1 MAHQS
6 NEPSR
11 ASPPSAIAARLAM
24 GYIALQAVCVATK
37 LGIAVLLSK
46 GALTS
51 SEIARAV
58 DGNAA
63 RRGASPTARVG
74 GLRYC
79 QGPRLG
85 IRWTP
90 CFRLTTDRSNP
101 LVALKWSTTQIVD
114 RLETAIMQTL
124 VLLVLSMVAGRA
136 NECLLIRQVGT

>member
-51 SEIARAV
+51 SEIAQSTETRPTRCIAYCARWRPSILSRTSTRDSLDAV
-58 DGNAA
+58 FSLND
-63 RRGASPTARVG
+63 
-74 GLRYC
+74 
-79 QGPRLG
+79 
-85 IRWTP
+85 
-90 CFRLTTDRSNP
+90 
-101 LVALKWSTTQIVD
+101 
-114 RLETAIMQTL
+114 
-124 VLLVLSMVAGRA
+124 
-136 NECLLIRQVGT
+136 

>member
-1 MAHQS
+1 
-6 NEPSR
+6 
-11 ASPPSAIAARLAM
+11 M

-51 SEIARAV
+51 SEIAQSTEKRPDAVHRLLRAL
-58 DGNAA
+58 AA
-63 RRGASPTARVG
+63 FDTVKDLDS
-74 GLRYC
+74 
-79 QGPRLG
+79 G

-90 CFRLTTDRSNP
+90 WFRLTTDRSNP
-101 LVALKWSTTQIVD
+101 LVALKWSTTRIVD

-136 NECLLIRQVGT
+136 NECLLIGQVGT

>member
-51 SEIARAV
+51 SEIAQSTEKRPDAV
-58 DGNAA
+58 
-63 RRGASPTARVG
+63 
-74 GLRYC
+74 
-79 QGPRLG
+79 PRLL
-85 IRWTP
+85 R
-90 CFRLTTDRSNP
+90 
-101 LVALKWSTTQIVD
+101 ALAAFDTVKDLDSGF
-114 RLETAIMQTL
+114 
-124 VLLVLSMVAGRA
+124 AGRRVFA
-136 NECLLIRQVGT
+136 

>member
-51 SEIARAV
+51 SEIAQSTEMRPDAVHRLLRALAAFDTV
-58 DGNAA
+58 KDLDSGFAGRRVFAQRLIGQIHSLPSSGRRRESWTDWRPRSCKRWYCSCFPWLPAA
-63 RRGASPTARVG
+63 RTNVCSG
-74 GLRYC
+74 
-79 QGPRLG
+79 
-85 IRWTP
+85 
-90 CFRLTTDRSNP
+90 
-101 LVALKWSTTQIVD
+101 QI
-114 RLETAIMQTL
+114 
-124 VLLVLSMVAGRA
+124 
-136 NECLLIRQVGT
+136 GT

>member
-1 MAHQS
+1 MYLRVLRRLRQS
-6 NEPSR
+6 LRGCRWATSHRRPYRRDQIWNR
-11 ASPPSAIAARLAM
+11 RSAEQRRIDEQRD
-24 GYIALQAVCVATK
+24 
-37 LGIAVLLSK
+37 
-46 GALTS
+46 
-51 SEIARAV
+51 RAV
-58 DGNAA
+58 DGKAA

-90 CFRLTTDRSNP
+90 WFRLTTDRSNP
-101 LVALKWSTTQIVD
+101 LVALKWSTTRIGD

-136 NECLLIRQVGT
+136 NECLLIGQVGT